1 MSRLTQI
8 QSNFSVGELDPLIRS
23 RIDLQQY
30 YNGLE
35 KAQNVVVQP
44 QGGMTRRPGLRFIA
58 ELPSA
63 GAPQNGTKL
72 IPFRYSTEQS
82 YMLAFINNRMYVFKD
97 QVLVTGINGGSDDFL
112 TTTIGSANLS
122 TLFYTQNASVLI
134 LVQEDMAP
142 KIIQRG
148 ANHVTWTVSDIT
160 FDSIPKARFSAAT
173 YTPQGTLNPSG
184 TDGNITLTHGF
195 STETGTAQ
203 AGGATTIT
211 LASGENTN
219 DDFYNGLFIEI
230 TSGTGN
236 GQVNFI
242 TDYVGSTKVAT
253 VQNTWTTN
261 PASDSAYSISGF
273 KSLAVGQYFQDG
285 TNFGRAR
292 VVKVNSNTEAEATV
306 EIPFFDS
313 NTLAQGDWSLDAY
326 YEPAWSTTRG
336 WPRSCTFHEGRL
348 YMGGS
353 KSLVNTLWG
362 SKVGLIYEFFPTESL
377 ADDAIAAELDT
388 DQVNPIVA
396 LRSGRDLQIFTDSAE
411 FFVPQADLDPIT
423 PSNIVVKSSSRR
435 GMKHGI
441 RPAAAESG
449 TLFIQRS
456 GRALREFSFSDSEL
470 SYVSTNISLLSSHLI
485 INPQDMA
492 LRPSSSTDEGDL
504 LLVVNGTATA
514 DTRGISAELQGGI
527 AAYTLLRAQNV
538 VAPARWITDGT
549 FLNVATDVDDVYVVV
564 KRTLS
569 SGAKYYVEVFDEDR
583 TTDSSIQYYS
593 GAASPDVAIPTN
605 TTAGSLSHLE
615 GKTLDVVADDIVE
628 ADKTVSSGNI
638 TLDSV
643 PSTYVEAG
651 LPYSIEVITMPF
663 EPRLPSGNVQGQRRR
678 VLEAT
683 PFLYQSQNLAING
696 WEIPFR
702 KLPVT
707 LGSGPV
713 TFTGEKRIMPLL
725 GYSRT
730 SQLTIT
736 QTQPLFF
743 TMLGI
748 EYKVSVSQ

>member
-1 MSRLTQI
+1 MSRVTQI
-8 QSNFSVGELDPLIRS
+8 QSNFSIGELDPLLRS
-23 RIDLQQY
+23 RVDLQQY

-35 KAQNVVVQP
+35 KAQNIVVQP
-44 QGGMTRRPGLRFIA
+44 QGGITRRPGLRFIG

-63 GAPQNGTKL
+63 AAPQNGTRL
-72 IPFRYSTEQS
+72 VPFQYSSEIS
-82 YMLAFINNRMYVFKD
+82 YMLAFVNNRVYIFRN
-97 QVLVTGINGGSDDFL
+97 QVLIAAINGGSDSFL
-112 TTTIGSANLS
+112 TTSIGSANLA
-122 TLFYTQNASVLI
+122 TLYYTQNATLLI

-142 KIIQRG
+142 KIIERG
-148 ANHVTWTVSDIT
+148 ANDATWSINDIS
-160 FDSIPKARFSAAT
+160 FDSIPKARLSAAT
-173 YTPQGTLNPSG
+173 YQPQGSLNPSG

-203 AGGATTIT
+203 AGAATAIT
-211 LASGENTN
+211 LASGENSN
-219 DDFYNGLFIEI
+219 NDFYNGLFIEI

-236 GQVNFI
+236 GQVNLI
-242 TDYVGSTKVAT
+242 TDYVGSTKVCT
-253 VQNTWTTN
+253 VQTTWATN
-261 PASDSAYSISGF
+261 PASDSAYRIAGF
-273 KSLAVGQYFQDG
+273 NSLAVGQFFGDA

-292 VVKVNSNTEAEATV
+292 VVKINSHTEAEATV
-306 EIPFFDS
+306 DIPFFDS
-313 NTLAQGDWSLDAY
+313 DSLAQGDWELAAF

-353 KSLVNTLWG
+353 KALVNTLWG
-362 SKVGLIYEFFPTESL
+362 SKIGQFYAYFPTENL
-377 ADDAIAAELDT
+377 ADDALAAQLDT

-423 PSNIVVKSSSRR
+423 PTNIVVKSASKR

-449 TLFIQRS
+449 TLFIQKS
-456 GRALREFSFSDSEL
+456 GRALREFNFSDSEL

-485 INPQDMA
+485 INPQDMT
-492 LRPSSSTDEGDL
+492 LRSSTSTDEGDL
-504 LLVVNGTATA
+504 LLIVNGTATA
-514 DTRGISAELQGGI
+514 DTRGISAELQGSI

-549 FLNVATDVDDVYVVV
+549 FLNAATDIDDVYVIV
-564 KRTLS
+564 KRTIGS
-569 SGAKYYVEVFDEDR
+569 TAKYYVEVFDQDR
-583 TTDSSIQYYS
+583 TTDSSLQYYS
-593 GAASPDVAIPTN
+593 GASSPDVAIPTN
-605 TTAGSLSHLE
+605 TTASGLGHLE
-615 GKTLDVVADDIVE
+615 GKILDVVADDITE
-628 ADKTVSSGNI
+628 TDKTVSSGAI

-643 PSTYVEAG
+643 PATYVEAG
-651 LPYSIEVITMPF
+651 LPYSVEVITMPF
-663 EPRLPSGNVQGQRRR
+663 ETRLPSGNVQGQRRR

-683 PFLYQSQNLAING
+683 PFLYQTQNLAING
-696 WEIPFR
+696 WELPFR
-702 KLPVT
+702 KFPVT

-713 TFTGEKRIMPLL
+713 TFTGEKRVMPLL

-743 TMLGI
+743 TLLGL

>member
-1 MSRLTQI
+1 MSRITQL
-8 QSNFSVGELDPLIRS
+8 QSNFSIGELDPLLRS
-23 RIDLQQY
+23 RVDLQQY

-35 KAQNVVVQP
+35 KAQNIVVQP
-44 QGGMTRRPGLRFIA
+44 QGGMTRRPGLRFIT

-63 GAPQNGTKL
+63 AAPQNGTKL
-72 IPFRYSTEQS
+72 VPFRYSSEQS
-82 YMLAFINNRMYVFKD
+82 YMFAFANNRMYVFKD
-97 QVLVTGINGGSDDFL
+97 QALVTGINGGSDNFL
-112 TTTIGSANLS
+112 VTSIGSANLA
-122 TLFYTQNASVLI
+122 TLYYTQNASILI

-142 KIIQRG
+142 KVIERG
-148 ANHVTWTVSDIT
+148 TNHVTWTISDIA
-160 FDSIPKARFSAAT
+160 FDSIPKARFSASS
-173 YTPQGTLNPSG
+173 YNPQGNLNPSG

-203 AGGATTIT
+203 AGAATAIT
-211 LASGENTN
+211 LASGENSN
-219 DDFYNGLFIEI
+219 NDFYNGLFIEI

-242 TDYVGSTKVAT
+242 KDYVGSTKVAT
-253 VQNTWTTN
+253 VQNTWATN

-273 KSLAVGQYFQDG
+273 KSLAVGQYFQDA

-306 EIPFFDS
+306 EIPFFDNNALS
-313 NTLAQGDWSLDAY
+313 QGDWSLDAY

-353 KSLVNTLWG
+353 KSLVHTLWG
-362 SKVGLIYEFFPTESL
+362 SKVAIFYEFFPTENL
-377 ADDAIAAELDT
+377 AAQLDT

-423 PSNIVVKSSSRR
+423 PTNIVVKSASKR

-449 TLFIQRS
+449 TLFIQKS
-456 GRALREFSFSDSEL
+456 GRALREFNFSDTEL
-470 SYVSTNISLLSSHLI
+470 SYVATNISLLSSHLI
-485 INPQDMA
+485 INPQDMT
-492 LRPSSSTDEGDL
+492 LRPSSSTDQGDL
-504 LLVVNGTATA
+504 LLIVNGTATA
-514 DTRGISAELQGGI
+514 DTRGISAELQGSI
-527 AAYTLLRAQNV
+527 AAYTLLRGQNV

-549 FLNVATDVDDVYVVV
+549 FLNAAVDVDDIYVIV

-569 SGAKYYVEVFDEDR
+569 SGAKYYVEAFDEDR

-593 GAASPDVAIPTN
+593 GASSPDVAIPTN
-605 TTAGSLSHLE
+605 TTAGSLAHLE
-615 GKTLDVVADDIVE
+615 GKVLDVVADDIVE

-663 EPRLPSGNVQGQRRR
+663 ETKLPSGNVQGQRRR
-678 VLEAT
+678 IIEAT

-696 WEIPFR
+696 WELPFR
-702 KLPVT
+702 KFPVT

-713 TFTGEKRIMPLL
+713 TFTGEKRITPIL

-743 TMLGI
+743 TLLGI
-748 EYKVSVSQ
+748 EYKVSVGQ